1 MYEVYLKNQKMVINK
16 IIQLKIMDYQRIII
30 LLKILFKFIINQLNQ
45 KQNQI

>member
-30 LLKILFKFIINQLNQ
+30 LLKILFKFIIN
-45 KQNQI
+45 